1 MLCVNSSTVA
11 DEMSD
16 PEYSTIMCQ
25 STSMQTA
32 CMKLQETDQDSAYE
46 SLEGTQVQT
55 LMDRSH

>member
-16 PEYSTIMCQ
+16 LVYSTIMRQ

-32 CMKLQETDQDSAYE
+32 RLKLQETDQDSAYE